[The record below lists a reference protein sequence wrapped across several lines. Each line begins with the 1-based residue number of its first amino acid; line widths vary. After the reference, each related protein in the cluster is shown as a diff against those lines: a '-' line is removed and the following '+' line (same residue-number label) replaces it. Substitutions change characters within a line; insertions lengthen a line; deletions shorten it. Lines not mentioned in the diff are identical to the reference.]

1 MRRAMR
7 IAGRWLVCL
16 AGGVLLAAPVASP
29 RLPRILALG
38 DSLTRHGY
46 ARLVARDLRM
56 NLVTAG
62 IGGQNAAQIAAR
74 FGAIRTVAVVADRRI
89 VAGDNELTTLSPDL
103 LAASDRGT
111 RSMAVRMDGVSG
123 TLTRSTDAAGTSH
136 NRFRPDVGQ
145 PVPHP
150 VPPIVAVTVTP
161 DPEPFDILL
170 LCAGRN
176 GATNDPERYLAL
188 IDAILV
194 HARTRAR
201 HVVLLNIPTSAK
213 PEEAPG
219 TPGHAR
225 IAAINR
231 ALAAR
236 YPDLILD
243 IDSIYAAA
251 PAARVRADP
260 IHYNPAGARLWADAV
275 TAFIR
280 RKGWAGNRAR

>member
-1 MRRAMR
+1 MR
-7 IAGRWLVCL
+7 IVGCWLACL
-16 AGGVLLAAPVASP
+16 VGGALLAAPAPTP

-38 DSLTRHGY
+38 DSLTRNGY
-46 ARLVARDLRM
+46 ASLVARDLRM

-62 IGGQNAAQIAAR
+62 IGGQNAAQVAAR

-89 VAGDNELTTLSPDL
+89 VAGDNDLTMLAPDL
-103 LAASDRGT
+103 LAGSDRAT
-111 RSMAVRMDGVSG
+111 RSIAVRVDGVAG
-123 TLTRSTDAAGTSH
+123 TLSRSTDAAGIGH
-136 NRFRPDVGQ
+136 NRFRPDAGQ
-145 PVPHP
+145 RVPHP
-150 VPPIVAVTVTP
+150 LPPSVSVMVTP

-170 LCAGRN
+170 LCVGRN
-176 GATNDPERYLAL
+176 GATSDPERYLGL
-188 IDAILV
+188 VDAILA
-194 HARTRAR
+194 HAKTRAR
-201 HVVLLNIPTSAK
+201 HIVLLNIPTSAK

-280 RKGWAGNRAR
+280 RKGWAGNRVR

>member
-1 MRRAMR
+1 MR
-7 IAGRWLVCL
+7 IAGRWLTCL
-16 AGGVLLAAPVASP
+16 IGGVLVAAPAAPP

-38 DSLTRHGY
+38 DSLTRNGY
-46 ARLVARDLRM
+46 ASLVARDLRM

-62 IGGQNAAQIAAR
+62 IGGQNAAQVAAR

-89 VAGDNELTTLSPDL
+89 VAGDNDLTTLAPDL
-103 LAASDRGT
+103 LAGSDRAT
-111 RSMAVRMDGVSG
+111 RSIAVRIDGISG
-123 TLTRSTDAAGTSH
+123 TLSRSTDAAGIGH
-136 NRFRPDVGQ
+136 NRFRPDAGQ
-145 PVPHP
+145 RVPHP
-150 VPPIVAVTVTP
+150 VPPSVAVMVTP

-170 LCAGRN
+170 LCVGRN
-176 GATNDPERYLAL
+176 GATSDPERYLGL
-188 IDAILV
+188 IDAIV
-194 HARTRAR
+194 ARAKTRAR
-201 HVVLLNIPTSAK
+201 HVVLLNIPTSAR

-236 YPDLILD
+236 YPGLILD

-251 PAARVRADP
+251 PATRVRADP
-260 IHYNPAGARLWADAV
+260 VHYNSAGARLWADAV

-280 RKGWAGNRAR
+280 RKGWTGNRAR